1 MDYILNK
8 SPNLMVFTG
17 AFTDIYSTNGIGLH
31 VGVVT
36 KNINGRTLCAII
48 GYADFKV
55 TNINFRSYIFFGL
68 RILVRK

>member
-1 MDYILNK
+1 MTLYE

-17 AFTDIYSTNGIGLH
+17 AFD
-31 VGVVT
+31 GVVT

-55 TNINFRSYIFFGL
+55 TNINFRAYIFFGL
-68 RILVRK
+68 RIVVRK